1 MEEEERQVEGTE
13 AVQAPEYIPE
23 HTPEYTWEQLINT
36 ERYAGYADLI
46 GALLQ
51 EDQTYPIK
59 EVDQL
64 IQRYLKKEVK

>member
-1 MEEEERQVEGTE
+1 MEEEERQEEGTE
-13 AVQAPEYIPE
+13 AVQAPEY
-23 HTPEYTWEQLINT
+23 TPEYTWEQLINT

-46 GALLQ
+46 SALLQ

-59 EVDQL
+59 EVDRL